1 MNKSRD
7 SPKEF
12 GVLGREVL
20 GEECS
25 LIPHTEGGKV
35 KKPLEVKKTN
45 LSLKETK
52 QWLPEADTHG
62 NKRPRLWN
70 NAQTLNHL

>member
-25 LIPHTEGGKV
+25 LIRPREGGKV
-35 KKPLEVKKTN
+35 KKPLEVRKN
-45 LSLKETK
+45 QPELKRD
-52 QWLPEADTHG
+52 QASIAVPPEGHG
-62 NKRPRLWN
+62 KASHSGQYQQCLK
-70 NAQTLNHL
+70 

>member
-1 MNKSRD
+1 MSKSRD

-25 LIPHTEGGKV
+25 LIQPTEEGKV
-35 KKPLEVKKTN
+35 KKPFEGEKDQPGL
-45 LSLKETK
+45 
-52 QWLPEADTHG
+52 
-62 NKRPRLWN
+62 
-70 NAQTLNHL
+70 

>member
-1 MNKSRD
+1 MDHNMNKSRD

-25 LIPHTEGGKV
+25 LNDLEKGGEETFEG
-35 KKPLEVKKTN
+35 
-45 LSLKETK
+45 
-52 QWLPEADTHG
+52 
-62 NKRPRLWN
+62 
-70 NAQTLNHL
+70 